1 MHQPMELKQLTG
13 EQAAA
18 LDAELMGP
26 DVGYSLHQ
34 LMELAGLAV
43 AQVVVRHWGAAQA
56 KKKVLVLCGPGNNGG
71 DGLVAARH
79 LRLFGYDPVVYL
91 PRLSAKQ
98 PFYAQLA
105 KQLHFVGVPVL
116 SEGDDWRAHL
126 EPRDTL
132 CVVDALFGFSFRPP
146 LREPFASIVAELKR
160 HEDDIPI
167 VAVDIPSGWD
177 VDAGP
182 LTPSDLMPRVLISLT
197 APKRCSAHIDTGV
210 TTHYVGGRF
219 IPDALARRHG
229 FDPFPYSGTDQI
241 LRI

>member
-1 MHQPMELKQLTG
+1 MELKQLTG

-18 LDAELMGP
+18 LDAELMSP
-26 DVGYSLHQ
+26 DVGYSLQQ

-43 AQVVVRHWGAAQA
+43 AHVVVRHWGATPP

-79 LRLFGYDPVVYL
+79 LRLFGYEPVVYL
-91 PRLSAKQ
+91 PRLSNKQ

-105 KQLHFVGVPVL
+105 KQLRFVGVPVL
-116 SEGDDWRAHL
+116 SDGDDWLAHIN
-126 EPRDTL
+126 PRDTL

-146 LREPFASIVAELKR
+146 LREPFAAIVAELKR
-160 HEDDIPI
+160 HEDDVPI

-182 LTPSDLMPRVLISLT
+182 LDSSDLVPRVLVSLT
-197 APKRCSAHIDTGV
+197 APKRCSAHIDPSRTA
-210 TTHYVGGRF
+210 HYVGGRF
-219 IPDALARRHG
+219 IPDALALRHG
-229 FDPFPYSGTDQI
+229 FDPFPYPGTDQI
-241 LRI
+241 VRL